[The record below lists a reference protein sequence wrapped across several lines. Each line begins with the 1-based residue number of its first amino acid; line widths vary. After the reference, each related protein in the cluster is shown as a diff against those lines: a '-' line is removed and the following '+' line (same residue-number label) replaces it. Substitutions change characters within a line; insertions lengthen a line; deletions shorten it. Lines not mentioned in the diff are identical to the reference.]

1 MSIKKRLVTFV
12 SDLCAGDQLI
22 AKRRNE
28 RFKRVKSSTLAKLL
42 REQMVEESIYQLNKE
57 GGQIGMQNGLQIG
70 DSVSQV
76 GA

>member
-1 MSIKKRLVTFV
+1 M
-12 SDLCAGDQLI
+12 
-22 AKRRNE
+22 
-28 RFKRVKSSTLAKLL
+28 AKLL

-76 GA
+76 GAQMGAMNIGGPRPGLPGA